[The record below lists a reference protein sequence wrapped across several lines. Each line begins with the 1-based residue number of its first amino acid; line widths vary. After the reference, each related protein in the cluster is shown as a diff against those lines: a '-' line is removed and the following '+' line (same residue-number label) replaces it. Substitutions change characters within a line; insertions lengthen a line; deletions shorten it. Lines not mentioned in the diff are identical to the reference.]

1 MSEKINCGNCGMLL
15 YFGEEIKRRL
25 YMRAIPDEAAVLAA
39 YGNACPRCGN
49 PLSDGFGEGRDQ
61 KAGHPWVITTP
72 FSRSWRP
79 GPRPWPT
86 TA

>member
-49 PLSDGFGEGRDQ
+49 ALSDEFGEGRDQ
-61 KAGHPWVITTP
+61 KAGHP
-72 FSRSWRP
+72 
-79 GPRPWPT
+79 
-86 TA
+86 

>member
-1 MSEKINCGNCGMLL
+1 MSETINCGKCGMLL

-49 PLSDGFGEGRDQ
+49 PLSEDSVEVQNKRRRTHG
-61 KAGHPWVITTP
+61 
-72 FSRSWRP
+72 S
-79 GPRPWPT
+79 
-86 TA
+86 